1 MALVVGA
8 AFGPTMTHVE
18 VRDAD
23 SGALRSSASATHAA
37 MGPDG
42 DDPTSWWRSLVSAVT
57 QTGEREIA
65 ALSVCGSHPGLVL
78 LDGAGA
84 VLRPMQPWDTADA
97 TDHVERLR
105 RALGPDR
112 WAARAGLLP
121 EAATAVTRLSWLS
134 RADRRTFDRIGA
146 ALLPHDWLTYRLCGR
161 VVTDRGGAS
170 LTGAWSPAA
179 EGWLP
184 EVLREIA
191 PGGSRGWWQQ
201 RLPIVLGASDRA
213 DWLDAPMFELLGL
226 RGRPLVAPGTGM
238 AMACA
243 LALGLSPG
251 RVGIALDTSAYALVG
266 LGEPITDPTGAVGSH
281 ADASGG
287 YLAVVRSPG
296 GVALLD
302 DVRRLLEVS
311 GGELSELAQSVDDAG
326 GVVLLPDA
334 GGLGSTLA
342 GLHDGLD
349 RARLA
354 RATYDGIACG
364 ALDDLD
370 QALAAGAEWDDDEP
384 LRFAVSGSEISAH
397 AQVLADLSGRLV
409 QPFPGGSIAAAG
421 ACIQA
426 AAVLADA
433 NPLEVAEEWDLGSSE
448 WIEPS
453 DGAAVPAESLR
464 AAHRA
469 ARSLVKPAQ
478 PKAPPARRA
487 PMRPSS

>member
-8 AFGPTMTHVE
+8 AFGPTITHVE

-84 VLRPMQPWDTADA
+84 VLRPMQPWGAADTG
-97 TDHVERLR
+97 DHVQRLR
-105 RALGPDR
+105 QAFSADR

-121 EAATAVTRLSWLS
+121 EATTAVTRLSWLS
-134 RADRRTFDRIGA
+134 RDDRRTFDRIGA

-191 PGGSRGWWQQ
+191 PGGSREWWQQ
-201 RLPIVLGASDRA
+201 RLPVVLGPSDRA
-213 DWLDAPMFELLGL
+213 DWLDAPMFDLLGL

-243 LALGLSPG
+243 LAFGLSPA
-251 RVGIALDTSAYALVG
+251 RAGIALDTSSYALVG
-266 LGEPITDPTGAVGSH
+266 LSEPITDSNGEVGSH

-287 YLAVVRSPG
+287 HLAVVRSPG
-296 GVALLD
+296 GAALLD
-302 DVRRLLEVS
+302 NLRRLLDVS
-311 GGELSELAQSVDDAG
+311 GGELSELAQSVDDASSLM
-326 GVVLLPDA
+326 LLPDA
-334 GGLGSTLA
+334 GGLGSALTGLDA
-342 GLHDGLD
+342 GFD

-354 RATYDGIACG
+354 RAAYDGIACG

-370 QALAAGAEWDDDEP
+370 RALAAGAEWDDDEP
-384 LRFAVSGSEISAH
+384 LRFAMGGSEITAH

-453 DGAAVPAESLR
+453 IGVTARAESLR
-464 AAHRA
+464 EAHRA
-469 ARSLVKPAQ
+469 ARRLVTHAQ
-478 PKAPPARRA
+478 PSAPPARRA
-487 PMRPSS
+487 AMRPSS